1 MPADVVP
8 ADVVPAGLVPAGA
21 ARAGAGA
28 MGDGRAGAGCGLA
41 VTRVGV
47 VIPAHDEEV
56 LLPACL
62 AALGVA
68 AARAGVPVSVVVV
81 LDACTDG
88 TLAAV
93 RAADPAPFGR
103 LEHVACQARSVGA
116 AREAGCRHLIGAGD
130 PAGLWLATTDADS
143 TVPPDWIVRQLAHA
157 SLGARAVIGTVQVAD
172 WSQHP
177 PHTGPRYRRRYRARD
192 GHRHVHGA
200 NMSMAASAYLA
211 AGGFPAVAAEEDVA
225 MIGRLAARG
234 EPVVWAADLPVITSA
249 RLVGRA
255 PAGFAGYLAR
265 LAGGP

>member
-1 MPADVVP
+1 MISRLPLHAGAVP
-8 ADVVPAGLVPAGA
+8 AAEGS
-21 ARAGAGA
+21 
-28 MGDGRAGAGCGLA
+28 GLA

-62 AALGVA
+62 SALGAA

-88 TLAAV
+88 TLEAV
-93 RAADPAPFGR
+93 RGADPAPFDR
-103 LEHVACQARSVGA
+103 LEHIACQTRRVGA
-116 AREAGCRHLIGAGD
+116 ARAAGSRHLIGAHD

-143 TVPPDWIVRQLAHA
+143 TVPPDWIARQLAHVRR
-157 SLGARAVIGTVQVAD
+157 GARAVIGTVEVAD

-177 PHTGPRYRRRYRARD
+177 PQVEPRYRRLYRARD

-200 NMSMAASAYLA
+200 NMSMAATAYLA

-225 MIGRLAARG
+225 MIERQTALR
-234 EPVVWAADLPVITSA
+234 EPVVWAADLPVTTSA
-249 RLVGRA
+249 RLHGRA
-255 PAGFAGYLAR
+255 AGGFAGYLAQ
-265 LAGGP
+265 LASGS